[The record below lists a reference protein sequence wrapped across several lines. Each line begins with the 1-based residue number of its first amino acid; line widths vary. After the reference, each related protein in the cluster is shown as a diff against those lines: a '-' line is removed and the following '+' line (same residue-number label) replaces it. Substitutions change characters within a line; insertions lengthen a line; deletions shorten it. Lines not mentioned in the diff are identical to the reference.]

1 MVTRIKSSLSWGP
14 LVGLWG
20 IFFTII
26 EALVLVILE
35 IAQPLTDIDVARS
48 FDSETY
54 NLDPASYGKHDLM
67 VDFNKVKNNDK
78 LTSDIID
85 T

>member
-14 LVGLWG
+14 IVGLWG
-20 IFFTII
+20 IFYTIM
-26 EALVLVILE
+26 EAVVLCLVEIL
-35 IAQPLTDIDVARS
+35 QPWSEIDVARS

-54 NLDPASYGKHDLM
+54 NVDPSIYGQHDLM
-67 VDFNKVKNNDK
+67 VDFEKVRPADKVKD
-78 LTSDIID
+78 DIID